1 MAWLVHETDTNPWKN
16 TMEVILFVWG
26 YKGKTTQSRIKV
38 FVFTLLNCFFI
49 FFYLARSDSFT
60 PPILQFFTFFLLME
74 LLAGNCR
81 KRVGGDFDK
90 MLTHSMSVTRCMV
103 LTVAVH
109 WENSRNDDVLATLAG
124 LASPP
129 QKLEPIRCVVKPLSQ
144 DKHPL
149 DILAGAAA
157 SRLLWDDVEESGQL
171 TRGFAKGDSRSSL
184 QRWHVLGCCVSEVKQ
199 NESRALWFGW
209 SHCEKPN

>member
-1 MAWLVHETDTNPWKN
+1 
-16 TMEVILFVWG
+16 
-26 YKGKTTQSRIKV
+26 
-38 FVFTLLNCFFI
+38 
-49 FFYLARSDSFT
+49 
-60 PPILQFFTFFLLME
+60 ME

-90 MLTHSMSVTRCMV
+90 MLTHSMSVTRC
-103 LTVAVH
+103 
-109 WENSRNDDVLATLAG
+109 

-184 QRWHVLGCCVSEVKQ
+184 QRWHVLGCCVSEEREYTGKKLGG
-199 NESRALWFGW
+199 NKKLRG
-209 SHCEKPN
+209 

>member
-1 MAWLVHETDTNPWKN
+1 
-16 TMEVILFVWG
+16 
-26 YKGKTTQSRIKV
+26 
-38 FVFTLLNCFFI
+38 
-49 FFYLARSDSFT
+49 
-60 PPILQFFTFFLLME
+60 ME

-109 WENSRNDDVLATLAG
+109 RENSRNDDVLATLAG

-129 QKLEPIRCVVKPLSQ
+129 QKLEPIRCVVKPLSE

-149 DILAGAAA
+149 DILAGGLDRLPETAA

-171 TRGFAKGDSRSSL
+171 TRGFAKGELEMEIQGRVSRDGTSWDVVSL
-184 QRWHVLGCCVSEVKQ
+184 R
-199 NESRALWFGW
+199 
-209 SHCEKPN
+209 

>member
-1 MAWLVHETDTNPWKN
+1 
-16 TMEVILFVWG
+16 
-26 YKGKTTQSRIKV
+26 
-38 FVFTLLNCFFI
+38 
-49 FFYLARSDSFT
+49 
-60 PPILQFFTFFLLME
+60 ME

-90 MLTHSMSVTRCMV
+90 MLTHSMS
-103 LTVAVH
+103 
-109 WENSRNDDVLATLAG
+109 NSRNDDVLATLAG

-171 TRGFAKGDSRSSL
+171 TRGFAKGELEMEIQGRVSRDGTSWDVVSLSSSVDRDEDYSPPEKMHNQL
-184 QRWHVLGCCVSEVKQ
+184 IKLVEIW
-199 NESRALWFGW
+199 SRRENTQGRSLEATR
-209 SHCEKPN
+209 N